1 MLAEE
6 AGRTVVTQTTL
17 FPSMEARD
25 AALETGFRSGMTLS
39 FNRLAAYL
47 A

>member
-1 MLAEE
+1 
-6 AGRTVVTQTTL
+6 VVTQTTL

-25 AALETGFRSGMTLS
+25 AALETGFRNGMTLS